1 MKSSKALKTAL
12 YVAQPS
18 PKVQLAQRM
27 IVDHLKAHGRSTP
40 RELVSML
47 KERQVQEWETREAM
61 SRLMS
66 SGDIRID
73 RDWRLVPEP

>member
-1 MKSSKALKTAL
+1 
-12 YVAQPS
+12 
-18 PKVQLAQRM
+18 M